1 MWDREPSFIIDIV
14 PKATDI
20 DAFGHVNNAV
30 YVKWLEDCAWQHS
43 NSLGLNMDVY
53 KQLDRGMA
61 VIRHEID
68 YLASSYCND
77 QLQLATWIVEMDNKL
92 RISRQFQLI
101 NPHNQQTNLRA
112 KTIFCCI
119 QLSTGKPKRMPREFI
134 ECYGKVVLSLTQLT

>member
-1 MWDREPSFIIDIV
+1 MWVREPSFIIDII

-43 NSLGLNMDVY
+43 NSLGLNMAVY

-77 QLQLATWIVEMDNKL
+77 KLQLATWIIEMDNKL

-101 NPHNQQTNLRA
+101 NASTQQTILKA
-112 KTIFCCI
+112 KTVFCCI
-119 QLSTGKPKRMPREFI
+119 ELSTGKPKRMPKEFI
-134 ECYGKVVLSLTQLT
+134 ECYGKATLTII